1 MLGCRMPQALYAF
14 LAAQHISYQRFDH
27 APVFNCAEASAIT
40 PDLPGAETKNLF
52 LKAGKSGRYLLIC
65 LPAAQ
70 RLDLKACAELLQI
83 KGLGFASPER
93 LQQALGLTPGAVSLL
108 AVIND
113 QAGVVDVIIDPT
125 LLLHPA
131 VLCHPLHNSSTLA
144 VNTDDLLRFLQ
155 LTGHPPR
162 LLALPLLPSD

>member
-70 RLDLKACAELLQI
+70 RL
-83 KGLGFASPER
+83 ER

-113 QAGVVDVIIDPT
+113 QAGVVDVIIDPP